1 MKRFSILAAIAVAAA
16 FSLAAVPGRAQ
27 INSTVVVK
35 SPTPR
40 ASNSAKGSWLKGEV
54 IRADANSIIVRE
66 QDNGNMIHT
75 FTYTPAVQASMQ
87 KLIDQGGYQYGDKVQ
102 ILYQQGQTVAL
113 RVRGKPS
120 KAI

>member
-1 MKRFSILAAIAVAAA
+1 MKKFSILAAIAFTVLFA
-16 FSLAAVPGRAQ
+16 LATVPARAQ
-27 INSTVVVK
+27 ISTAIVK
-35 SPTPR
+35 GPTSKVSSDTAR
-40 ASNSAKGSWLKGEV
+40 ASWLKGEV

-66 QDNGNMIHT
+66 QSNGMMIHT
-75 FTYTPAVQASMQ
+75 FTYTPAVQAWME

-102 ILYQQGQTVAL
+102 ILRQQGQTIAL